1 MNKIFKGKQFII
13 LWNSDDLKMLHIDSD
28 IVSSVLSDIDAEY
41 GKIAKMTITQGKI
54 YKYLGM
60 TIDYSLP
67 GKVKFSMVNYIG
79 NIINDIPEDIKG

>member
-1 MNKIFKGKQFII
+1 
-13 LWNSDDLKMLHIDSD
+13 
-28 IVSSVLSDIDAEY
+28 
-41 GKIAKMTITQGKI
+41 MTITQGKI